1 MFSIVFYAFQLHTF
15 CLLGSIP
22 CRFFSCPQMMVCHN
36 KIKITK
42 GYSIR
47 NYSPSSLS
55 ILQGKEN
62 IKKWLQEKS
71 FHKIMQDTWRGQ
83 GWGGWGGIPS
93 GKSLS
98 NSEYCLYQIT
108 IPAIIAQ
115 KIYESQSNQVK
126 HTPPKYFNELIIWI
140 LNPLVIL
147 RMHWIWIIAKLSPLV
162 IPSLMSKTL

>member
-1 MFSIVFYAFQLHTF
+1 MFSIVFYAFELHTF

-62 IKKWLQEKS
+62 IKNGCKRSHFTKLCRTLGEARGGVGEEELLQENHYQTVSIVYIKLPFLQS
-71 FHKIMQDTWRGQ
+71 LHRKFMNHSQTKWS
-83 GWGGWGGIPS
+83 IPLQS
-93 GKSLS
+93 TLM
-98 NSEYCLYQIT
+98 NWLFEYWT
-108 IPAIIAQ
+108 
-115 KIYESQSNQVK
+115 
-126 HTPPKYFNELIIWI
+126 H
-140 LNPLVIL
+140 
-147 RMHWIWIIAKLSPLV
+147 
-162 IPSLMSKTL
+162 